1 MSTTFVCSDT
11 HFPHRGIVKFLR
23 EDNVTKERPWDTI
36 EEMDEALVKNWNSVV
51 RPSDTVYHLGDVVIN
66 RSALP
71 ILGRL
76 NGTKI
81 LVKGNHDVFRAEE
94 YLEYFKDI
102 RGSAVLNN
110 LIMTHIPLHP
120 DSIERWD
127 GNVHGHL
134 HSKRVMAES
143 LEYYHGIY
151 KSGAG
156 SFYHEK
162 RGIDPRYLCVSME
175 HINYTP
181 ISLEEVMKRFKEQQ

>member
-1 MSTTFVCSDT
+1 MPTTFVCSDT
-11 HFPHRGIVKFLR
+11 HFSHRGIVKFLR
-23 EDNVTKERPWDTI
+23 EDNVTKERPWDNI

-51 RPSDTVYHLGDVVIN
+51 RPTDTVYHLGDVVIN

-110 LIMTHIPLHP
+110 LVMTHIPLHP
-120 DSIERWD
+120 ASIERWR
-127 GNVHGHL
+127 GCIHGHT
-134 HSKRVMAES
+134 HSKRVLINGE
-143 LEYYHGIY
+143 
-151 KSGAG
+151 
-156 SFYHEK
+156 
-162 RGIDPRYLCVSME
+162 IDPRYLCVSME
-175 HINYTP
+175 QINYTP
-181 ISLEEVMKRFKEQQ
+181 ISLENLELLWERQQVSNV

>member
-1 MSTTFVCSDT
+1 MSTTFLAADT
-11 HFPHRGIVKFLR
+11 HFSHRGIVKFLR

-51 RPSDTVYHLGDVVIN
+51 RPTDTVYHLGDVVIN

-110 LIMTHIPLHP
+110 LVMTHIPLHP
-120 DSIERWD
+120 TSIERWD
-127 GNVHGHL
+127 GNIHGHL
-134 HSKRVMAES
+134 HSKRVMT
-143 LEYYHGIY
+143 EY
-151 KSGAG
+151 SGYDEYCFG
-156 SFYHEK
+156 EME
-162 RGIDPRYLCVSME
+162 IDKRYLCVSME
-175 HINYTP
+175 HIGYTP